1 MRSNQRSIW
10 LNILSLMETNSEYL
24 GKNIKA
30 VIQVIFPQDDLPAS
44 SHLQLK
50 DFLSQMWYFC
60 L

>member
-30 VIQVIFPQDDLPAS
+30 AIFPQDDLPAS

-50 DFLSQMWYFC
+50 DFLSQLWYFC
-60 L
+60 I